1 MTSDPTGT
9 PRARHAVSPQLSRR
23 TVLAGLA
30 AAPLVGFAAPRAR
43 AATFVDVPSGAPFHD
58 DIEWAAAQGITT
70 GWSDR
75 TYRPTLPIERGAMAA
90 YLYRLAGSPAFV
102 PATPTHGDVRPGDA

>member
-43 AATFVDVPSGAPFHD
+43 AATFVDVPLRYQPYSS
-58 DIEWAAAQGITT
+58 WK
-70 GWSDR
+70 SKLVR
-75 TYRPTLPIERGAMAA
+75 
-90 YLYRLAGSPAFV
+90 AFL
-102 PATPTHGDVRPGDA
+102 H